1 MVKWK
6 SGSSIRDAFDE
17 LLSCNLVITFGA
29 GALLFHS
36 YSYFNY
42 FNLYYLFSLLAGV
55 FVFYNFKLFFD
66 NPVKSV
72 LTIITLFLAI
82 VQSQLSVLSYLILF
96 ISFIITFFYHSSI
109 LKTNLRSIPYLKL
122 FLIGLIWV
130 LLTSFIPLVEK
141 KIFAFEKLDFLYIL
155 ERFIFLISMALL
167 FDLRDIDFDIQNKL
181 KTIPNRIG
189 VFYTKFLVLVLLT
202 LWFILCLIV
211 YSGMIHTVVTS
222 TFLVGTL
229 SVLLVNR
236 KWERTTYILIFDGL
250 ILMHSTFMSIML
262 SELF

>member
-1 MVKWK
+1 MKCD
-6 SGSSIRDAFDE
+6 SSCKKLYLS
-17 LLSCNLVITFGA
+17 LLNFNLIITLGAIAMIAHTYIFIEYYNFLYLISISVGVITFYNFNFIYNNRILAAISLLTILITILNSGLSA
-29 GALLFHS
+29 FSNILLFLSFVITFCYH
-36 YSYFNY
+36 YSIKN
-42 FNLYYLFSLLAGV
+42 FNL
-55 FVFYNFKLFFD
+55 
-66 NPVKSV
+66 
-72 LTIITLFLAI
+72 
-82 VQSQLSVLSYLILF
+82 
-96 ISFIITFFYHSSI
+96 
-109 LKTNLRSIPYLKL
+109 RRIPYLKL
-122 FLIGLIWV
+122 LIISSVWVILTLIIPVLEKNELLERGDIFFL
-130 LLTSFIPLVEK
+130 
-141 KIFAFEKLDFLYIL
+141 L

-222 TFLVGTL
+222 TFLIGTL
-229 SVLLVNR
+229 SVLLVSR